1 MQEELG
7 FGDHSLN
14 LSFGSGAAHKSISLS
29 KTTRVSYMRIYHPA
43 DIQGGGGDPTCAN
56 GLFEGE
62 RQARGLGSVATAW
75 SVTHCILPERQD
87 KGSGSLTLRKRQR
100 IAGQGKAIP
109 LNDSSSETFLKQRF
123 QYLIK

>member
-29 KTTRVSYMRIYHPA
+29 KTTRVSYIRSHTSA

-62 RQARGLGSVATAW
+62 RQTRGFGSAATAW
-75 SVTHCILPERQD
+75 PVTHCILPERQD
-87 KGSGSLTLRKRQR
+87 QGSGSLTLRKRQGV
-100 IAGQGKAIP
+100 AGQRKAIP
-109 LNDSSSETFLKQRF
+109 LNDGTSEAFL
-123 QYLIK
+123 